1 MYIDRKN
8 NYFNIVQYR
17 LKTIKL
23 NIRIKKVELS
33 TNIRGMISFS
43 HYLVMESLTLL
54 EFLTNKHAAVNSF
67 KQKYKTVNIQL
78 KTDLQ
83 DDNLLYFL
91 NIIKIFYLPAYK
103 RQNFW
108 FLLSEIFSS
117 KFIFNIAHPTLIP
130 FLPNTYFKWKC
141 LINIVFFFNKNNIA
155 EIILFL
161 NYLGFYFIDEEDFF
175 LSVLDLNKDI
185 INKKNKKKKGMIPV
199 I

>member
-43 HYLVMESLTLL
+43 HYLVMESLNLL
-54 EFLTNKHAAVNSF
+54 EFLANKRAAVNSF

-83 DDNLLYFL
+83 DDKLSYFF
-91 NIIKIFYLPAYK
+91 NIIKIFYLPAFK
-103 RQNFW
+103 RQNF
-108 FLLSEIFSS
+108 
-117 KFIFNIAHPTLIP
+117 
-130 FLPNTYFKWKC
+130 
-141 LINIVFFFNKNNIA
+141 
-155 EIILFL
+155 
-161 NYLGFYFIDEEDFF
+161 
-175 LSVLDLNKDI
+175 
-185 INKKNKKKKGMIPV
+185 
-199 I
+199 

>member
-1 MYIDRKN
+1 MYLDRKN
-8 NYFNIVQYR
+8 NYYNIVQFR

-23 NIRIKKVELS
+23 KLNLVIKKVEL
-33 TNIRGMISFS
+33 TANIRGLVSFS
-43 HYLVMESLTLL
+43 HYLVMESLNLL
-54 EFLTNKHAAVNSF
+54 EFLANKRAAVNSF

-83 DDNLLYFL
+83 DDKLSYFF
-91 NIIKIFYLPAYK
+91 NIIKIFYLPAFK

-108 FLLSEIFSS
+108 FFLSQIFSS

-141 LINIVFFFNKNNIA
+141 LINVVFFFNKSNA
-155 EIILFL
+155 EEILLFL
-161 NYLGFYFIDEEDFF
+161 NYLGFYFLEEEDFF
-175 LSVLDLNKDI
+175 LWVLDLNKEI
-185 INKKNKKKKGMIPV
+185 INNKYV